1 MSGARR
7 ASPLCVDRTLQ
18 DGSSF
23 VDSGGDDCADY
34 ADNHWCSSAGGE
46 YPNQGVVAN
55 AACCACGGGDWN
67 ESQAA
72 QVKAVLMV
80 LYHATS
86 GKGWKKQDGWDSA
99 RSYCKWVGVYCAA
112 SGQVQTL

>member
-7 ASPLCVDRTLQ
+7 ASPLCVDH
-18 DGSSF
+18 SPF
-23 VDSGGDDCADY
+23 VDVEEASCADY
-34 ADNHWCSSAGGE
+34 ADNNWCSTYGGE
-46 YPNQGVVAN
+46 PNNQGVAAN
-55 AACCACGGGDWN
+55 AACCACGGGVWD

-80 LYHATS
+80 LYNATT
-86 GKGWKKQDGWDSA
+86 GKGWKKQDGWGSA
-99 RSYCKWVGVYCAA
+99 ESYCKWFGVECAA